1 METHTLEFRI
11 LSLLRNRNMY
21 LKYSPI
27 IKEYLFE
34 SKQTKFVFKLIL
46 FYHKHA
52 KGKVLAPLSSLF
64 ALVNSRVKENEATKY
79 RDIIKKIK
87 QYPLTDESIADDIVK
102 RFAKRQLLKITI
114 LDAVHSLDHEED
126 IDITKLRGR
135 LDEALLVDSTEL
147 LDTAY
152 DYYSNP
158 SKRLHEDLNEERIAT
173 LLSPELDAAM
183 RRGLAGGELAI
194 VVAPTSV
201 GKTLFLINIA
211 YNAMKQGKKVVYVT
225 LELSGKKIAGRFDQ
239 LVCKKS
245 IEYLEKHPGILFP
258 AIKRLDNKGG
268 GLRIKDTV
276 ANKLSPQELGIY
288 LERLR
293 KSFEFD
299 MVVVDQVDLMYSPKE
314 YKERRYE
321 LSSIIIALRRLGATF
336 NIPVWTASQATRIA
350 GAAGTTTLWDI
361 SEDIGKANWADV
373 IITLSQQ
380 PEDKEENIIWLNMAK
395 NRIGEG
401 NPNVMLNV
409 NYSIMQIKGTTLLPR
424 RKKNET

>member
-1 METHTLEFRI
+1 METHLLEFRI

-34 SKQTKFVFKLIL
+34 SKHTKFIFKLIL

-52 KGKVLAPLSSLF
+52 RGKVLAPLSSLF
-64 ALVNSRVKENEATKY
+64 ALVNSRVKENEADKY
-79 RDIIKKIK
+79 RDIIRKIK
-87 QYPLTDESIADDIVK
+87 KFPLTDESIADDIVK

-126 IDITKLRGR
+126 IDINKLRSR

-158 SKRLHEDLNEERIAT
+158 SKRLYEDTNEERIAT
-173 LLSPELDAAM
+173 LLSPELDKAM
-183 RRGLAGGELAI
+183 RRGLAGGEIAI

-211 YNAMKQGKKVVYVT
+211 YNAMKQGKKVLYVT

-239 LVCKKS
+239 LVTRKS
-245 IEYLEKHPGILFP
+245 IDYIELHPGVVYDS
-258 AIKRLDNKGG
+258 IKKLKHRGG
-268 GLRIKDTV
+268 GLKIKDAV
-276 ANKLSPQELGIY
+276 ANKLSANDLGVY

-293 KSFEFD
+293 KTFEFD
-299 MVVVDQVDLMYSPKE
+299 MVIVDQIDLMYSPKE

-336 NIPVWTASQATRIA
+336 NIPIWSASQATRIA

-373 IITLSQQ
+373 IITLSQS
-380 PEDKEENIIWLNMAK
+380 PEDKDENIIWLNMAK

-401 NPNVMLNV
+401 NPNVMLSV
-409 NYSIMQIKGTTLLPR
+409 KYAIMQVKGTTLG
-424 RKKNET
+424 RKKKDDT

>member
-1 METHTLEFRI
+1 
-11 LSLLRNRNMY
+11 MY

-34 SKQTKFVFKLIL
+34 SKHTKYIFKLIL

-52 KGKVLAPLSSLF
+52 KGKTLAPLSSLF
-64 ALVNSRVKENEATKY
+64 ALVNSRVKENEAEKY
-79 RDIIKKIK
+79 KDIIRKVKKF
-87 QYPLTDESIADDIVK
+87 PLTDESIADDIVK
-102 RFAKRQLLKITI
+102 RFAKRQLIKITV
-114 LDAVHSLDHEED
+114 LDAVHSLDQEED
-126 IDITKLRGR
+126 INIDKLRSR

-158 SKRLHEDLNEERIAT
+158 LKRLDDDNKEERVAT

-183 RRGLAGGELAI
+183 QRGLAGGEIAI

-201 GKTLFLINIA
+201 GKTMFLINIA
-211 YNAMKQGKKVVYVT
+211 YNAMRQGKKVVYVT
-225 LELSGKKIAGRFDQ
+225 LELSGRKIAGRFDK
-239 LVCKKS
+239 LVTKKRA
-245 IEYLEKHPGILFP
+245 EYIEKHPSCVYP
-258 AIKRLDNKGG
+258 AIKKLQNKGG
-268 GLRIKDTV
+268 GLKIKDSV
-276 ANKLSPQELGIY
+276 ANKLSANELGVY

-293 KSFEFD
+293 KTFEFD
-299 MVVVDQVDLMYSPKE
+299 MVIVDQIDLMYSPKE

-336 NIPVWTASQATRIA
+336 NIPIWSASQATRIA

-373 IITLSQQ
+373 ILTLSQQ
-380 PEDKEENIIWLNMAK
+380 PEDKEENIIWMSMAK

-401 NPNVMLNV
+401 NPSVMLSV
-409 NYSIMQIKGTTLLPR
+409 NYGIMQIKGTALGR
-424 RKKNET
+424 RKKKDET